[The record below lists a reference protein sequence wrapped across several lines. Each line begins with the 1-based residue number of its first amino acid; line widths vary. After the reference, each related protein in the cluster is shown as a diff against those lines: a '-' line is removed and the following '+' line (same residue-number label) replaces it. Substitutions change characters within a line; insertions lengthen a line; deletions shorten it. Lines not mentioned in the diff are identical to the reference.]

1 VVEAVLIGCGLRG
14 RFTYGGWA
22 LRHPER
28 LRVVALAEP
37 DPVRRAATAA
47 EHGLPPDRVFES
59 WEPLLDLAPLSPVA
73 IVATG
78 DTEHVAPA
86 LAAAERG
93 YHLLLEKP
101 IAPTPAD
108 CLRVVEAAE
117 RHGRMLQIG
126 HVLRYTP
133 FYSRVRQILT
143 SGTLGELVTID
154 MKEHVAYW
162 HFTHS
167 YVRGKFRNR
176 AIAAPLVLAKTCHDL
191 DLLAWFAGR
200 PARRLASFGSC
211 GHFRTADAPEEA
223 PERCSA
229 SCPVQEACPHDAEA
243 FYLGPADELA
253 RSWPWSD
260 VSPDSS
266 REARRRA
273 LADGPYGRCVYRCDN
288 DVVDHQVLALEF
300 DGGLTAT
307 FTVHGLAS
315 EEKRTLRLTGTRGEL
330 RGVLHDG
337 VIEVSR
343 HGVLGIRREELPP
356 AHPIGHYGGDDGLL
370 EHFTEVASRGA
381 SDELLASG
389 RTALESHLIGFAAER
404 GRETGQSV
412 DLSAFRAEVERE
424 ARAQAGSA
432 R

>member
-1 VVEAVLIGCGLRG
+1 
-14 RFTYGGWA
+14 
-22 LRHPER
+22 
-28 LRVVALAEP
+28 
-37 DPVRRAATAA
+37 
-47 EHGLPPDRVFES
+47 
-59 WEPLLDLAPLSPVA
+59 
-73 IVATG
+73 
-78 DTEHVAPA
+78 VAPA
-86 LAAAERG
+86 LAASERG

-117 RHGRMLQIG
+117 RHGRLLQIG

-133 FYSRVRQILT
+133 FYSRVRQILA
-143 SGTLGELVTID
+143 SGALGELVTID

-200 PARRLASFGSC
+200 PARRLTSFGSA
-211 GHFRTADAPEEA
+211 GHFRAAAAPAAA

-229 SCPVQEACPHDAEA
+229 SCPVQKGCPHDAEA
-243 FYLGPADELA
+243 FYLGPAEELA
-253 RSWPWSD
+253 RFWPWSD
-260 VSPDSS
+260 VSPDPS

-315 EEKRTLRLTGTRGEL
+315 EEKRTLRLSGSRGEL
-330 RGVLHDG
+330 RGVLQDG
-337 VIEVSR
+337 MLEVSQ
-343 HGVLGIRREELPP
+343 HGVLGSRREELPP

-370 EHFTEVASRGA
+370 EHFTEVVSRAASE
-381 SDELLASG
+381 ELLASG
-389 RTALESHLIGFAAER
+389 RVALESHLIGFAAER
-404 GRETGQSV
+404 SRETGPSV
-412 DLSAFRAEVERE
+412 DLAAFRAEVRRE
-424 ARAQAGSA
+424 ARALAGTG